1 MRVRKSVVIRACEPH
16 DAQRIKDIFS
26 QSSVFKMALDLPF
39 TSLKRWEDFAA
50 SGNGYDVFCFV
61 ACIDDVVVG
70 CSRLVMYKKICQ
82 KHVGSFGVFVD
93 EKYRLNAVGNK
104 LMEAII
110 DFSENWLA
118 ILRLEVTVSVGNK
131 ICLNMCKRYNF
142 EIEGISRK
150 FAYSYGEYID
160 VYRLARVKD

>member
-1 MRVRKSVVIRACEPH
+1 M
-16 DAQRIKDIFS
+16 
-26 QSSVFKMALDLPF
+26 
-39 TSLKRWEDFAA
+39 
-50 SGNGYDVFCFV
+50 
-61 ACIDDVVVG
+61 
-70 CSRLVMYKKICQ
+70 
-82 KHVGSFGVFVD
+82 
-93 EKYRLNAVGNK
+93 GNK